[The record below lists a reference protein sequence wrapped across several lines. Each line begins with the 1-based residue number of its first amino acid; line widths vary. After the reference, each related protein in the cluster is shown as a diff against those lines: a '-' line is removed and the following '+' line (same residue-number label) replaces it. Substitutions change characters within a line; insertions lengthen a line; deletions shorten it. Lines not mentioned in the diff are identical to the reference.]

1 MDSGTAAMADIGD
14 SDAAAGDAGS
24 ELEVSFVSG
33 AAAVAVG
40 GTTAMGGAGACDSA
54 EGAGC
59 DGALSFDS
67 ATVADCGTAVVTGM
81 TVGGLAAGRDGSER
95 AVFLESFDPGAAAT
109 VEVGGFAAARDGRSS
124 RSAFLDSDAA
134 VIAAGAA
141 GPLAAVLDAA
151 SERAAGVAARGS
163 GTVRIGTGSRAGP
176 RLFATVG
183 STTQWNPTAQT
194 A

>member
-1 MDSGTAAMADIGD
+1 MDSGAAAMADIGD
-14 SDAAAGDAGS
+14 SDTAAGDTGS
-24 ELEVSFVSG
+24 ELDVSFASG
-33 AAAVAVG
+33 AAAVAVAG
-40 GTTAMGGAGACDSA
+40 AIAVGGAGTCDSA

-67 ATVADCGTAVVTGM
+67 ATVADCVTAAVTGV

-95 AVFLESFDPGAAAT
+95 AVFLDSFDSGAAAT
-109 VEVGGFAAARDGRSS
+109 AETGGFAAARDGRSS

-151 SERAAGVAARGS
+151 SERAAGVAVRGS
-163 GTVRIGTGSRAGP
+163 WTVLIGTGSSTGP
-176 RLFATVG
+176 RFFATVG
-183 STTQWNPTAQT
+183 STTQWNPTAQM